1 MRFSDVTWWKLNRDV
16 ILPFFVLLGFLKRC
30 VAFRFFH
37 VGLSV
42 RHIIFFLNIECVY
55 ALHRLY
61 ICVWIDKQT

>member
-30 VAFRFFH
+30 VAFRIFH

-42 RHIIFFLNIECVY
+42 RHFFFFFFLILSLCMRYIVY
-55 ALHRLY
+55 
-61 ICVWIDKQT
+61 IFVCG